1 MSYGSFFTLNN
12 TVRVVTSRKRQNEL
26 DRLDQFPDLRTDGH
40 TEKTGVLLSDEIEFY
55 VGEGKL
61 FDPYDRGNLKPAGYE
76 LTVGDEAMLGGKYY
90 SLGDSTEDG
99 RLCIPPFEVVVIKT
113 AETLNLPRFLI
124 ARWNIRVAW
133 AYKGLVWVGGPQVD
147 PGYVGHLFC
156 PIYNLSNKDVWIK
169 KGDAIA
175 LMDFVKTTSFDPEC
189 RGEKPKQYR
198 RPPKRVVLEDYE
210 IDDFRSALRDQSKAI
225 PKLEDSINEG
235 LKEVRNNANIFTT
248 LVIAIIAILMTVIM
262 LPYFGAKSKEPNV
275 EIMNIVPIS
284 LSLFAA
290 LLSLFTVI
298 SRNQKT
304 WMWLTIVGTSI
315 VVAAAAAFGILKL
328 NL

>member
-1 MSYGSFFTLNN
+1 MILNAEARNLNN
-12 TVRVVTSRKRQNEL
+12 TV
-26 DRLDQFPDLRTDGH
+26 
-40 TEKTGVLLSDEIEFY
+40 
-55 VGEGKL
+55 
-61 FDPYDRGNLKPAGYE
+61 
-76 LTVGDEAMLGGKYY
+76 
-90 SLGDSTEDG
+90 
-99 RLCIPPFEVVVIKT
+99 
-113 AETLNLPRFLI
+113 
-124 ARWNIRVAW
+124 
-133 AYKGLVWVGGPQVD
+133 
-147 PGYVGHLFC
+147 
-156 PIYNLSNKDVWIK
+156 
-169 KGDAIA
+169 
-175 LMDFVKTTSFDPEC
+175 
-189 RGEKPKQYR
+189 
-198 RPPKRVVLEDYE
+198 PPKRVVLEDYE

>member
-1 MSYGSFFTLNN
+1 M
-12 TVRVVTSRKRQNEL
+12 
-26 DRLDQFPDLRTDGH
+26 
-40 TEKTGVLLSDEIEFY
+40 
-55 VGEGKL
+55 
-61 FDPYDRGNLKPAGYE
+61 
-76 LTVGDEAMLGGKYY
+76 
-90 SLGDSTEDG
+90 
-99 RLCIPPFEVVVIKT
+99 IKT

-169 KGDAIA
+169 KGDPIA

-189 RGEKPKQYR
+189 RDEKSKQYR

-210 IDDFRSALRDQSKAI
+210 IDEFRSALRDQSKAI
-225 PKLEDSINEG
+225 PKLEDSISEG

-248 LVIAIIAILMTVIM
+248 LVIAIIAILMTGIM
-262 LPYFGAKSKEPNV
+262 LPYFGVESTEPNV
-275 EIMNIVPIS
+275 EVMNILPIF

-290 LLSLFTVI
+290 LLSFFTVI

-315 VVAAAAAFGILKL
+315 VVAAAAVFGILEAQSL
-328 NL
+328 VLLPPPIPGLGGLSRSLAHP